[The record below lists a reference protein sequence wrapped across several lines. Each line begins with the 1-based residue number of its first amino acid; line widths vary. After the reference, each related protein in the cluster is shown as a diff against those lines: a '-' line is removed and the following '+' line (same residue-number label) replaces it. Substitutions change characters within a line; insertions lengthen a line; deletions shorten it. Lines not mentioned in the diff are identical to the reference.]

1 MGAQISKTAGKE
13 DVAVEK
19 PPVEAVTIVTKKDIG
34 RQIAPGTGAPAEY
47 KSS

>member
-19 PPVEAVTIVTKKDIG
+19 PPVEAVTIVTKDIG